1 MFKKGDDIG
10 AVLGGP
16 RGAQDS
22 TESIIGPSVH
32 LEGNFNSSGNIVIAG
47 SLSGSLTTV
56 GKVRV
61 EDGAKVQATV
71 SAAHIFVAGEVR
83 GDIYASEQLELAPSA
98 RVIGN
103 IDVKV
108 LSVLPG
114 AIIHGKCSM
123 KNGGS
128 KKPEEVSKKVK
139 TARGAKIEETVMN
152 ELEV

>member
-1 MFKKGDDIG
+1 MFKKPQDLG
-10 AVLGGP
+10 AFASQG
-16 RGAQDS
+16 QDT

-47 SLSGSLTTV
+47 SLSGSLTTS
-56 GKVRV
+56 GNLRV
-61 EDGAKVQATV
+61 EEGAKVQATV

-83 GDIYASEQLELAPSA
+83 GDIYAGEQLELAPSA

-108 LSVLPG
+108 LSVSPG

-123 KNGGS
+123 KNGGG
-128 KKPEEVSKKVK
+128 KKPEESAKKIK
-139 TARGAKIEETVMN
+139 STRGEKVAEAVEAIV
-152 ELEV
+152 